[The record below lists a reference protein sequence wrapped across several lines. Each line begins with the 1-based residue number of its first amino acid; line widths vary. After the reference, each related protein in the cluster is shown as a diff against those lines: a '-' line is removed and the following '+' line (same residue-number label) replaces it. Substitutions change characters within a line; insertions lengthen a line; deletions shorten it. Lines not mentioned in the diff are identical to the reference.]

1 MPSCTYNTDSQCDP
15 GQAFADKLALLKI
28 HADSTHSTSAPAP
41 RTASNSRA
49 KLDAPKLSA
58 GSDQETWEHF
68 LRNWS
73 MFKTG
78 MGITTT
84 QSPVFLFNCLDS
96 DLKDDILRANPG
108 TEVAEMT
115 ETALTDAIKTLA
127 VKVESKLVHRIR
139 MGQASQAPGTSIKI
153 FHATLKGQS
162 KLCQYKI
169 KCSGCQLENDY
180 SEEIILDQLIRGID
194 DKEILAD
201 LLGDTK
207 TDRSLAEVID
217 FIARKEQAKQE
228 QGTVS
233 FESTGAV
240 RNTPNTPASASAT
253 CWACQQPSHG
263 PNTIRIRQAKC
274 PAWKYTCDKC
284 NTKGHFTAACS
295 KCVHCSAWG
304 HKSKRSRKCNKSR
317 EESEEVGTLTQSLG
331 FIGQQ

>member
-1 MPSCTYNTDSQCDP
+1 MPGLPCSVPLCTYNTDSQCDP
-15 GQAFADKLALLKI
+15 EQAFADKLALLKI
-28 HADSTHSTSAPAP
+28 HADSTHATPAPAP
-41 RTASNSRA
+41 RMASNSRA

-78 MGITTT
+78 MGITSA
-84 QSPVFLFNCLDS
+84 QSPVFLFNCLDN
-96 DLKDDILRANPG
+96 DLKEDILRANPG

-115 ETALTDAIKTLA
+115 EANLTDAIKALA

-169 KCSGCQLENDY
+169 KCCECQVENDY

-201 LLGDTK
+201 LLGDTR
-207 TDRSLAEVID
+207 TDRTLSEFID
-217 FIARKEQAKQE
+217 FIA
-228 QGTVS
+228 
-233 FESTGAV
+233 
-240 RNTPNTPASASAT
+240 
-253 CWACQQPSHG
+253 
-263 PNTIRIRQAKC
+263 
-274 PAWKYTCDKC
+274 
-284 NTKGHFTAACS
+284 
-295 KCVHCSAWG
+295 
-304 HKSKRSRKCNKSR
+304 
-317 EESEEVGTLTQSLG
+317 
-331 FIGQQ
+331 